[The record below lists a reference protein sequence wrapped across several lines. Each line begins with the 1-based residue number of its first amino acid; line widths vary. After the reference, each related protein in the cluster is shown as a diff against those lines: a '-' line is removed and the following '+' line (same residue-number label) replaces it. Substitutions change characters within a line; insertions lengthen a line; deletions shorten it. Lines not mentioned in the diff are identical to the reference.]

1 MSRPLTGRTRL
12 ADRPLP
18 RVTVETGPTVPGWA
32 LRVAL
37 GAAAALLLAGAGA
50 RTEELSTLLVVPVS
64 LALVTLLVVRPRP
77 AVVGVV
83 LVASGVLL
91 LGSSLAPFDPWALV
105 LAPLAYLVT
114 RLAWW
119 ADHVTSSAHAE
130 RAALAAWWRRDA
142 VVVAGTLGLGAIA
155 LVASGASVAVGVLV
169 GGIALV
175 LLASLVLQGQD
186 GRV

>member
-1 MSRPLTGRTRL
+1 MSRRV

-32 LRVAL
+32 LRAAL
-37 GAAAALLLAGAGA
+37 CVAAALLLSGAAA
-50 RTEELSTLLVVPVS
+50 RTEALTTMLVVPGS
-64 LALVTLLVVRPRP
+64 LVLVALLAVRPRP
-77 AVVGVV
+77 AVLGVV
-83 LVASGVLL
+83 LVVAGALL

-119 ADHVTSSAHAE
+119 ADHVPMPAHVE
-130 RAALAAWWRRDA
+130 RAALAASWRRDA
-142 VVVAGTLGLGAIA
+142 AVVAGTLVLGAVA
-155 LVASGASVAVGVLV
+155 LAASGIAVAAGVLV
-169 GGIALV
+169 GGIALA